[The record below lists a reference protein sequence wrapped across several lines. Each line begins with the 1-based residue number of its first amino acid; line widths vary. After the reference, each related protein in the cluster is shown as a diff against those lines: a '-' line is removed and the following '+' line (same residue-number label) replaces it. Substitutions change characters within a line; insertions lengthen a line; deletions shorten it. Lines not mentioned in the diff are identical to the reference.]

1 MSNRN
6 TIAVAG
12 VIAATGLTVA
22 CAGVAGAWLAS
33 PYLAIH
39 EIRSGARERDP
50 DRIIRHIDFPALRED
65 LKAQLIGIMTRK
77 MQSDPG
83 MAANP
88 FSGLAAVIVVPMV
101 NSMIDAYI
109 TPSGIKGMI
118 YATAP
123 SQAPSRSNNPLESTL
138 QRLPSELNDTLSS
151 ASLNYNGFNR
161 FVVTSKTDAGKNVR
175 FKFNRSGFADWKLVS
190 IELPPE

>member
-1 MSNRN
+1 MTNPK
-6 TIAVAG
+6 TIAAAG

-39 EIRSGARERDP
+39 EIRSGARQRDP
-50 DRIIRHIDFPALRED
+50 DKIIRYIDFPAVRED

-88 FSGLAAVIVVPMV
+88 LAGLAAVIVVPMV
-101 NSMIDAYI
+101 NSVIDAYV
-109 TPSGIKGMI
+109 TPSGVKGMI

-123 SQAPSRSNNPLESTL
+123 SPAQSTSKNSLESAL
-138 QRLPSELNDTLSS
+138 QQLPSGLVDTLSE
-151 ASLNYNGFNR
+151 ASLNSSEFNK
-161 FVVTSKTDAGKNVR
+161 FIVTSKTSAGKNLR
-175 FKFNRSGFADWKLVS
+175 FKFNRFGFADWRLVS